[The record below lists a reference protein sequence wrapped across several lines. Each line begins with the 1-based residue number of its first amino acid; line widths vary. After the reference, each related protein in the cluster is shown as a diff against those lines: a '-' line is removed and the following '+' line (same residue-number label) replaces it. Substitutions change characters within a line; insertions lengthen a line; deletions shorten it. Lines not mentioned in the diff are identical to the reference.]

1 MRYLVFRD
9 LIQKELHRNPTGLTW
24 LELKERLNLPYEQ
37 PCSSWV
43 KCLEKEIGLSRTK
56 GAGRAYV
63 WKVRP
68 KK

>member
-9 LIQKELHRNPTGLTW
+9 LIRKELRKNPAGLTW
-24 LELKERLNLPYEQ
+24 LELKERLNLPYDQ
-37 PCSSWV
+37 PCPTWV
-43 KCLEKEIGLSRTK
+43 KRLEDEIGLSRTR

-63 WKVRP
+63 WKVRS